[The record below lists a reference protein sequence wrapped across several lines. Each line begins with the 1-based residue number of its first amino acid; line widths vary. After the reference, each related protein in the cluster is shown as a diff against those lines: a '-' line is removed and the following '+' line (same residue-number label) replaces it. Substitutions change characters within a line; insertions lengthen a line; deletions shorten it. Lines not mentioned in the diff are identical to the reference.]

1 MKNTKAHIIMLNGE
15 PKLTIVGPRSTVA
28 PILSKMRT
36 AHLLKEI
43 GNSSR
48 HARDVYNNLYS
59 WHVKTSELQ
68 ITRELK
74 IERGKNRVDRH

>member
-1 MKNTKAHIIMLNGE
+1 MKNTKAYIIMLNGK
-15 PKLTIVGPRSTVA
+15 PKMTIIGPRSTVA

-36 AHLLKEI
+36 AHLLTEM

-48 HARDVYNNLYS
+48 HARDVYNNLNT
-59 WHVKTSELQ
+59 WHVESTEYQ
-68 ITRELK
+68 IKELK